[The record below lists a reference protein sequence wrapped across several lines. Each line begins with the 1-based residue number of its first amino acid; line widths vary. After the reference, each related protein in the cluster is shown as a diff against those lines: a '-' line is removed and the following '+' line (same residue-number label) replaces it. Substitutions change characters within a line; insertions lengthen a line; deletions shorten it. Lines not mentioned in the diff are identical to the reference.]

1 MANPTSYFRPA
12 ANPVNVPFRP
22 LRGGMRPDLPPTSLD
37 PTQVLS
43 AQGVIAHT
51 TGLRRTPGAVA
62 EFNGAQAP
70 YPPVLGYS
78 TFFELDGTEVYVV
91 WDSKFLYAASGSG
104 FTGVYSSYSVGTA
117 KTSGT
122 LLVATA
128 TAAFTS
134 AASDLKVGDIVAVG
148 AGASLEMIAVAGL
161 TSTNVIT
168 LASTPTLTHLAG
180 SAYAV
185 RRSFAASAPEY
196 VDAVEVDNKIVMT
209 DRVRP
214 LQAYNGANFGVYD
227 ASLTFFAGCVA
238 YHADRLWAGRIT
250 DDLGVH
256 NQRVMWSSILDRTDF
271 GIVGVEQFV
280 DRPYAPGAL
289 LRLVPLGP
297 YLVAYYEDAIDFGRP
312 TQIAGDDLPI
322 SFADRL
328 QTGGIGLIGP
338 RAITPWLDGHFFVG
352 QDDIYYLGLSGGF
365 ERIGLPVIERTIR
378 RCLFPGSIWVVPDVT
393 RNRIVFGF
401 PESTPDITKLWSFN
415 YLTKAWSFED
425 AQISSMG
432 AIWGLGGTISALDA
446 LSGTISGLD
455 SISGSIAGLGNSIPT
470 KELIIGDPSGYV
482 WRTSDDVALD
492 KDGNPI
498 RVVLETG
505 DFDFN
510 EPDKVKSGYRVSLK
524 IDRTLSDDVAFVVEG
539 STNEGVSWT
548 TLGMLTIS
556 AGRDEAYV
564 NFALT
569 GSTLRF
575 RFTSV
580 SEVPTY
586 VVLEYVVRLRGRG
599 LQAHSGATD

>member
-1 MANPTSYFRPA
+1 MSSQSSYFQPA
-12 ANPVNVPFRP
+12 KNPVNVPFRP
-22 LRGGMRPDLPPTSLD
+22 LKGGMRPDLPPTSLD

-62 EFNGAQAP
+62 EFNGAVAP

-91 WDSKFLYAASGSG
+91 WDAKFLYAASGSG
-104 FTGVYSSYSVGTA
+104 LTGVYSSYSVGTA
-117 KTSGT
+117 KTSGA

-128 TAAFTS
+128 TSAFTS

-148 AGASLEMIAVAGL
+148 AGASLE
-161 TSTNVIT
+161 T
-168 LASTPTLTHLAG
+168 LGVVGISSAHVLNIETPTLSHAAG
-180 SAYAV
+180 SVYAV

-196 VDAVEVDNKIVMT
+196 VDAVEVDNKVVFT

-214 LQAYNGANFGVYD
+214 LQAYDGSSFSVYD
-227 ASLTFFAGCVA
+227 ASLTFFAGCLA

-250 DDLGVH
+250 DALGVH

-271 GIVGVEQFV
+271 GVVGVEQFV

-322 SFADRL
+322 SFGDRL
-328 QTGGIGLIGP
+328 QTGGIGLLGP
-338 RAITPWLDGHFFVG
+338 KAVTPWLDGHFFVG
-352 QDDIYYLGLSGGF
+352 QDDVYYLGLSGGF
-365 ERIGLPVIERTIR
+365 ERIGLPVIEASIR
-378 RCLFPGSIWVVPDVT
+378 RCLFPGSIQVKPDVT

-415 YLTKAWSFED
+415 YLTKAWTFED
-425 AQISSMG
+425 TQASSLG
-432 AIWGLGGTISALDA
+432 AIWGLGGTISGLDS

-455 SISGSIAGLGNSIPT
+455 AISGSIEGLGGKVPT
-470 KELIIGDPSGYV
+470 KELILGDPDGYV
-482 WRTSDDVALD
+482 WRTSDASTLD

-498 RVVLETG
+498 RVVIETG
-505 DFDFN
+505 DFDFD
-510 EPDKVKSGYRVSLK
+510 EPDRVKSGYRVSLK
-524 IDRTLSDDVAFVVEG
+524 IDRTLSSDLAFVVEG
-539 STNEGVSWT
+539 STNEGVSWR
-548 TLGMLTIS
+548 TLGTLVIA
-556 AGRDEAYV
+556 AGRDENYV

-580 SEVPTY
+580 SEVPSY

-599 LQAHSGATD
+599 LQANSGATD